1 MEDLNR
7 IDVAT
12 GDAEGAKVKQKGVW
26 KRFFHMLKLAN
37 LPYLWIVIYV
47 ALTIIE
53 GRILILIPQVN
64 GNFFAGDASVGSVLK
79 FIGFELLNTAVSLV
93 MLFFNHLIRY
103 RTNRNLRN
111 SLWGKILKLH
121 PSYFDRVSSNTL
133 ISRITIDTE
142 AVNEIVFD
150 IVLDLLTSIYYLTLT
165 LREMSAISLK
175 ASLIMLAFAPISV
188 LLAFIVGRLT
198 MKFENKSKFQMANL
212 TEYLSELMSCLPL
225 LKALNMQGYERR
237 RGKKIVS
244 EYYKANRNL
253 IGLDFI
259 SSVIGAIVGCLPEI
273 AIILL
278 GVRMMKQNELAV
290 SEWYMFYAYS
300 GALIGFVGTLTAIW
314 NRSKSVQGRLNKVSD
329 VLYEEEESI
338 ENYVKESLEAGDLSF
353 DDVTFGYE
361 EKIVLDN
368 VSMTFPGKQIT
379 ALVGHSGAGKTTV
392 LKLLERIYE
401 PQSGR
406 ILTGGREIASYNVR
420 AWRENLSYVMQD
432 PPLISGSIRE
442 NLLYG
447 IDRDVSGD
455 EIKAVLKQT
464 RLTEFIDSLP
474 DGLDHEVGQFGSK
487 LSGGQR
493 QKIAVANAI
502 LSSADVL
509 ILDEPTA
516 SLDIISTADIVN
528 TVKEISGKRTVILV
542 THDKQAIGAADHIIA
557 VEEGGKISEG
567 KLTDMLKTSGFF
579 RTMMREEAAK

>member
-12 GDAEGAKVKQKGVW
+12 GDAEGAKVRQKGVW

-37 LPYLWIVIYV
+37 LPYLWIAAYV
-47 ALTIIE
+47 ALTIVE

-64 GNFFAGDASVGSVLK
+64 GNFFAGDASIGSVLK
-79 FIGFELLNTAVSLV
+79 FIGFELLNTAVTLV

-133 ISRITIDTE
+133 ISRITLDTE

-188 LLAFIVGRLT
+188 LLAFFVGRLT

-237 RGKKIVS
+237 RGKKVVS

-278 GVRMMKQNELAV
+278 GVRMMKQNELAA

-300 GALIGFVGTLTAIW
+300 GALVGFVGTLTAIW

-361 EKIVLDN
+361 EKIVLEN

-379 ALVGHSGAGKTTV
+379 ALVGHSGAGKTTI

-447 IDRDVSGD
+447 IDREVNEYEIRDV
-455 EIKAVLKQT
+455 LTQT
-464 RLTEFIDSLP
+464 RLTEFINSLP
-474 DGLDHEVGQFGSK
+474 DGLEHEVGQFGSK

-516 SLDIISTADIVN
+516 SLDIISTAEIVN
-528 TVKEISGKRTVILV
+528 TVRELSGKRTVILV

>member
-1 MEDLNR
+1 MEELDKL
-7 IDVAT
+7 DVAT
-12 GDAEGAKVKQKGVW
+12 GDAEGAKVRQKGVW

-47 ALTIIE
+47 ALTVVE
-53 GRILILIPQVN
+53 GQILIRIPQVN

-79 FIGFELLNTAVSLV
+79 FIGFELLSTAVSLV
-93 MLFFNHLIRY
+93 MLFFNHIIRY

-111 SLWGKILKLH
+111 TLWGKILRLR
-121 PSYFDRVSSNTL
+121 PAYFDRVSSNTL

-150 IVLDLLTSIYYLTLT
+150 IVLELLTSIYYLTLT

-175 ASLIMLAFAPISV
+175 ASLIMLAFAPLSV

-198 MKFENKSKFQMANL
+198 MKLENKSKFQMSNL
-212 TEYLSELMSCLPL
+212 TDYLSELMSCLPL

-237 RGKKIVS
+237 RGKKVVQD
-244 EYYKANRNL
+244 YYKANRNL
-253 IGLDFI
+253 IGLDLVSGI
-259 SSVIGAIVGCLPEI
+259 VGAIIGCLPEI

-278 GVRMMKQNELAV
+278 GVSLMKKNELPA
-290 SEWYMFYAYS
+290 SEWYMFYAYAGS
-300 GALIGFVGTLTAIW
+300 LVGFVGTLTAIW

-329 VLYEEEESI
+329 VLCEEEESI

-353 DDVTFGYE
+353 DGVTFGYE
-361 EKIVLDN
+361 EKTVLEN
-368 VSMTFPGKQIT
+368 VSLTFPGKEVT
-379 ALVGHSGAGKTTV
+379 ALVGHSGSGKTTI

-401 PQSGR
+401 PDEGR

-447 IDRDVSGD
+447 INREVSD
-455 EIKAVLKQT
+455 KELYAVMEQT

-474 DGLDHEVGQFGSK
+474 DGFDHEVGQFGSK

-502 LSSADVL
+502 LTNADVL

-528 TVKEISGKRTVILV
+528 TVKELSGKRTVVLV

-557 VEEGGKISEG
+557 VESGGKVSEG
-567 KLTDMLKTSGFF
+567 KLADMLKTSGFF
-579 RTMMREEAAK
+579 RTMMREEAAT

>member
-79 FIGFELLNTAVSLV
+79 FIGFELLNTAISLV

-188 LLAFIVGRLT
+188 LLAFFVGRLT

-237 RGKKIVS
+237 RGKKVVS

-253 IGLDFI
+253 IGLDAV

-300 GALIGFVGTLTAIW
+300 GALIGFVGTLTSIW

-353 DDVTFGYE
+353 DHVTFGYE
-361 EKIVLDN
+361 EKTVLDN

-528 TVKEISGKRTVILV
+528 TVRELSGKRTVILV

>member
-12 GDAEGAKVKQKGVW
+12 GDAEGAKVRQKGVW

-37 LPYLWIVIYV
+37 LPYLWIAAYV
-47 ALTIIE
+47 ALTIVE

-64 GNFFAGDASVGSVLK
+64 GNFFAGDASIGSVLK
-79 FIGFELLNTAVSLV
+79 FIGFELLNTAVTLV

-188 LLAFIVGRLT
+188 LLAFFVGRLT

-237 RGKKIVS
+237 RGKKVVS

-278 GVRMMKQNELAV
+278 GVRMMKQNELAA

-300 GALIGFVGTLTAIW
+300 GALIGFVGTLTGIW
-314 NRSKSVQGRLNKVSD
+314 SKSKSVQGRLNKVSD

-353 DDVTFGYE
+353 DGVTFGYE
-361 EKIVLDN
+361 EKVVLEN
-368 VSMTFPGKQIT
+368 VSMTFPGRKIT
-379 ALVGHSGAGKTTV
+379 ALVGHSGAGKTTI

-401 PQSGR
+401 PNEGR
-406 ILTGGREIASYNVR
+406 IIAGGKEIVSYNVR

-447 IDRDVSGD
+447 IDREVNEYEIRDV
-455 EIKAVLKQT
+455 LTQT
-464 RLTEFIDSLP
+464 RLTEFINSLP
-474 DGLDHEVGQFGSK
+474 DGLEHEVGQFGSK

-493 QKIAVANAI
+493 QKIVVANAI
-502 LSSADVL
+502 LSKADVL

-528 TVKEISGKRTVILV
+528 TIKELSGKRTVILV

-557 VEEGGKISEG
+557 VEQGSKVTEG
-567 KLTDMLKTSGFF
+567 KLADMLKTSGFF

>member
-1 MEDLNR
+1 MEDLKK

-12 GDAEGAKVKQKGVW
+12 GDAEGAKVKQKGIW

-47 ALTIIE
+47 VLTIVE
-53 GRILILIPQVN
+53 GQIIIRIPQIN

-79 FIGFELLNTAVSLV
+79 FILFELLNTAVSLV
-93 MLFFNHLIRY
+93 MLFLNHIIRY

-111 SLWGKILKLH
+111 TLWGKILRLQ

-150 IVLDLLTSIYYLTLT
+150 IVLEFFSSIYYLYLT
-165 LREMSAISLK
+165 LREMSAISIK
-175 ASLIMLAFAPISV
+175 ASLIMLAFAPLSV
-188 LLAFIVGRLT
+188 LMAFFVGRLM

-225 LKALNMQGYERR
+225 LKAMNMQGYERR
-237 RGKKIVS
+237 RGKKVVQ

-253 IGLDFI
+253 IGLETVSQI
-259 SSVIGAIVGCLPEI
+259 VGAIVGCLPEI

-278 GVRMMKQNELAV
+278 GVRLMKQNELDA

-300 GALIGFVGTLTAIW
+300 GALIGFVGSLTSVW

-338 ENYVKESLEAGDLSF
+338 ENYVRESLEAGDLSF
-353 DDVTFGYE
+353 DGVTFGYE
-361 EKIVLDN
+361 EKVVLEN
-368 VSMTFPGKQIT
+368 VSLTFPGKQIT
-379 ALVGHSGAGKTTV
+379 ALVGHSGAGKTTI

-401 PQSGR
+401 PNEGR
-406 ILTGGREIASYNVR
+406 IIAGGKEIASYNVR

-447 IDRDVSGD
+447 IDREVSEY
-455 EIKAVLKQT
+455 EIKDVLDQT
-464 RLTEFIDSLP
+464 RLTEFINSLP
-474 DGLDHEVGQFGSK
+474 DGLEHEVGQFGSK

-493 QKIAVANAI
+493 QKIAVANAV
-502 LSSADVL
+502 LSKADVL

-528 TVKEISGKRTVILV
+528 TVKELSGKRTVILV
-542 THDKQAIGAADHIIA
+542 THDKLAIGAADHIIA
-557 VEEGGKISEG
+557 VEEGGIISEG
-567 KLTDMLKTSGFF
+567 KLTDMLKISGFF

>member
-12 GDAEGAKVKQKGVW
+12 GDAEGAKVRQKGVW

-37 LPYLWIVIYV
+37 LPYLWIAAYV
-47 ALTIIE
+47 ALTIVE

-64 GNFFAGDASVGSVLK
+64 GNFFAGDASIGSVLK
-79 FIGFELLNTAVSLV
+79 FIGFELLNTAVTLV

-133 ISRITIDTE
+133 ISRITLDTE

-188 LLAFIVGRLT
+188 LLAFFVGRLT

-237 RGKKIVS
+237 RGKKVVS

-278 GVRMMKQNELAV
+278 GVRMMKQNELAA

-300 GALIGFVGTLTAIW
+300 GALVGFVGTLTAIW

-361 EKIVLDN
+361 EKIVLEN

-379 ALVGHSGAGKTTV
+379 ALVGHSGAGKTTI

-447 IDRDVSGD
+447 IDREVNEYEIRDV
-455 EIKAVLKQT
+455 LTQT
-464 RLTEFIDSLP
+464 RLTEFINSLP
-474 DGLDHEVGQFGSK
+474 DGLEHEVGQFGSK
-487 LSGGQR
+487 LYGGQR

-528 TVKEISGKRTVILV
+528 TVRELSGKRTVILV

>member
-12 GDAEGAKVKQKGVW
+12 GDAEGAKVRQKGVW

-37 LPYLWIVIYV
+37 LPYLWIAAYV
-47 ALTIIE
+47 ALTIVE

-64 GNFFAGDASVGSVLK
+64 GNFFAGDASIGSVLK
-79 FIGFELLNTAVSLV
+79 FIGFELLNTAVTLV

-133 ISRITIDTE
+133 ISRITLDTE

-188 LLAFIVGRLT
+188 LLAFFVGRLT

-237 RGKKIVS
+237 RGKKVVS

-278 GVRMMKQNELAV
+278 GVRMMKQNELAA

-300 GALIGFVGTLTAIW
+300 GALVGFVGTLTAIW

-361 EKIVLDN
+361 EKIVLEN

-379 ALVGHSGAGKTTV
+379 ALVGHSGAGKTTI

-447 IDRDVSGD
+447 IDREVNEYEIRDV
-455 EIKAVLKQT
+455 LTQT
-464 RLTEFIDSLP
+464 RLTEFINSLP
-474 DGLDHEVGQFGSK
+474 DGLEHEVGQFGSK

-528 TVKEISGKRTVILV
+528 TVRELSGKRTVILV

>member
-12 GDAEGAKVKQKGVW
+12 GDAEGAKVRQKGVW

-47 ALTIIE
+47 LLTVVE
-53 GRILILIPQVN
+53 GQILIRIPQVN

-79 FIGFELLNTAVSLV
+79 FIGFELLNTAISLV
-93 MLFFNHLIRY
+93 MLFFNHIIRY

-111 SLWGKILKLH
+111 TLWGKILRLK
-121 PSYFDRVSSNTL
+121 PSFFDRVSTNTL

-165 LREMSAISLK
+165 LREMSSISMK
-175 ASLIMLAFAPISV
+175 ASLIMLAFAPLSV
-188 LLAFIVGRLT
+188 LLAFFVGRLT
-198 MKFENKSKFQMANL
+198 MKFENRSKFQMANL

-225 LKALNMQGYERR
+225 LKAMNMQGYERR
-237 RGKKIVS
+237 RGKKVVQ

-253 IGLDFI
+253 IGLSTI
-259 SSVIGAIVGCLPEI
+259 SQVIGAIVGCLPEI

-278 GVRMMKQNELAV
+278 GVHLMKQDELPI

-300 GALIGFVGTLTAIW
+300 GALIGFVGTLTGIW
-314 NRSKSVQGRLNKVSD
+314 NKSKSVQGRLNKVSD

-353 DDVTFGYE
+353 DGVTFGYE
-361 EKIVLDN
+361 EKVVLEN
-368 VSMTFPGKQIT
+368 VSMTFPGRKIT
-379 ALVGHSGAGKTTV
+379 ALVGHSGAGKTTI

-401 PQSGR
+401 PNEGR
-406 ILTGGREIASYNVR
+406 IIAGGREIASYNVR
-420 AWRENLSYVMQD
+420 TWRENLSYVMQD

-447 IDRDVSGD
+447 IDREVSEYEIRDV
-455 EIKAVLKQT
+455 LTQT
-464 RLTEFIDSLP
+464 RLTEFINSLP

-502 LSSADVL
+502 LSKADVL

-528 TVKEISGKRTVILV
+528 TIKDLSGKRTVILV
-542 THDKQAIGAADHIIA
+542 THDKQAIGAADHIVT
-557 VEEGGKISEG
+557 VEEGSKVTEG
-567 KLTDMLKTSGFF
+567 KLTEMLKTSGFF
-579 RTMMREEAAK
+579 RTMMR

>member
-12 GDAEGAKVKQKGVW
+12 GDAEGAKVRQKGVW

-37 LPYLWIVIYV
+37 LPYLWIAAYV
-47 ALTIIE
+47 ALTIVE

-64 GNFFAGDASVGSVLK
+64 GNFFAGDASIGSVLK
-79 FIGFELLNTAVSLV
+79 FIGFELLNTAVTLV

-133 ISRITIDTE
+133 ISRITLDTE
-142 AVNEIVFD
+142 TVNEIVFD

-188 LLAFIVGRLT
+188 LLAFFVGRLT

-237 RGKKIVS
+237 RGKKVVS

-300 GALIGFVGTLTAIW
+300 GALIGFVGTLTTIW

-353 DDVTFGYE
+353 DNVTFGYE
-361 EKIVLDN
+361 EKIVLEN

-379 ALVGHSGAGKTTV
+379 ALVGHSGAGKTTI

-406 ILTGGREIASYNVR
+406 ILNGGREIASYNVR

-447 IDRDVSGD
+447 IDRDVSGY

-528 TVKEISGKRTVILV
+528 TVRELSGKRTVILV
-542 THDKQAIGAADHIIA
+542 SHDKQAIGAADHIIA

>member
-1 MEDLNR
+1 M
-7 IDVAT
+7 
-12 GDAEGAKVKQKGVW
+12 
-26 KRFFHMLKLAN
+26 
-37 LPYLWIVIYV
+37 
-47 ALTIIE
+47 
-53 GRILILIPQVN
+53 
-64 GNFFAGDASVGSVLK
+64 LK

-103 RTNRNLRN
+103 RTNCNLRN
-111 SLWGKILKLH
+111 ALWGKILKLR
-121 PSYFDRVSSNTL
+121 PSYFDRVSGNTL

-165 LREMSAISLK
+165 LREMSLISLK

-188 LLAFIVGRLT
+188 LLAFFVGRLT
-198 MKFENKSKFQMANL
+198 MKLENKSKFQMANL

-237 RGKKIVS
+237 RGKKVVS

-253 IGLDFI
+253 IGLDAI

-278 GVRMMKQNELAV
+278 GVQLMKQNELAV

-300 GALIGFVGTLTAIW
+300 GALVGFVGTLTTIW

-338 ENYVKESLEAGDLSF
+338 ENYVKESLESGDLSF
-353 DDVTFGYE
+353 DGVTFGYG

-368 VSMTFPGKQIT
+368 ISLTFPGKQIT
-379 ALVGHSGAGKTTV
+379 ALVGHSGAGKTTI

-401 PQSGR
+401 PSAGR
-406 ILTGGREIASYNVR
+406 ILAGGREIASYNVR
-420 AWRENLSYVMQD
+420 TWRENLSYVMQD

-447 IDRDVSGD
+447 IHREVSED
-455 EIKAVLKQT
+455 AIKEILKQT
-464 RLTEFIDSLP
+464 RLSEFIDSLP
-474 DGLDHEVGQFGSK
+474 DGLSHEVGQFGSK

-502 LSSADVL
+502 LSNADVL

-516 SLDIISTADIVN
+516 SLDIISKADIVN
-528 TVKEISGKRTVILV
+528 TVKELSGKRTVILV

-579 RTMMREEAAK
+579 RTMMREGAAK

>member
-12 GDAEGAKVKQKGVW
+12 GDAEGAKVRQKGVW

-37 LPYLWIVIYV
+37 LPYLWIAAYL
-47 ALTIIE
+47 ALTIVE
-53 GRILILIPQVN
+53 GRILILIPKVN
-64 GNFFAGDASVGSVLK
+64 GNFFEGDASIGSVLK
-79 FIGFELLNTAVSLV
+79 FIGLELLNTAVTLV

-133 ISRITIDTE
+133 ISRITLDTE
-142 AVNEIVFD
+142 TVNEIVFD
-150 IVLDLLTSIYYLTLT
+150 IVLELLTSIYYLTLT
-165 LREMSAISLK
+165 LREMSAISMK

-188 LLAFIVGRLT
+188 LLAFFVGRLT

-237 RGKKIVS
+237 RGKKVVG

-361 EKIVLDN
+361 EKTVLDH
-368 VSMTFPGKQIT
+368 VSMTFPGKRIT
-379 ALVGHSGAGKTTV
+379 ALVGHSGAGKTTI

-401 PQSGR
+401 PNEGR
-406 ILTGGREIASYNVR
+406 IMAGGREIASYNVR

-447 IDRDVSGD
+447 INREVSEY
-455 EIKAVLKQT
+455 EIKDILKQT
-464 RLTEFIDSLP
+464 RLSGFIDSLP

-502 LSSADVL
+502 LSRADVL

-528 TVKEISGKRTVILV
+528 TVRELSGKRTVILV

>member
-253 IGLDFI
+253 IGLDVV
-259 SSVIGAIVGCLPEI
+259 SSVIGALVGCLPEI

-528 TVKEISGKRTVILV
+528 TVKELSGKRTVILV

>member
-7 IDVAT
+7 TVVAS

-64 GNFFAGDASVGSVLK
+64 GNFFAGDASIGSVLK
-79 FIGFELLNTAVSLV
+79 FIGFELLNTAVTLV

-133 ISRITIDTE
+133 ISRITLDTE

-188 LLAFIVGRLT
+188 LLAFFVGRLT

-237 RGKKIVS
+237 RGKKVVS

-259 SSVIGAIVGCLPEI
+259 SSVIGALVGCLPEI

-278 GVRMMKQNELAV
+278 GVRMMKQNELAA

-353 DDVTFGYE
+353 DNVTFGYE

-379 ALVGHSGAGKTTV
+379 ALVGHSGAGKTTI

-447 IDRDVSGD
+447 IDRDVSED

-528 TVKEISGKRTVILV
+528 TVRELSGKRTVILV
-542 THDKQAIGAADHIIA
+542 SHDKQAIGAADHIIA